1 MRTTLALLV
10 VSFVSVGCGARDE
23 AAQPVSEPIARSG
36 PIAVYEA
43 FAPAPILIESAAL
56 YFTLRNDGA
65 EPDTLLSVS
74 VDVADSATLHTQVSS
89 GGGGEGGSGGGG
101 SMRMAPL
108 EYLVVPAGGVAR
120 LVPGGHHVMLTA
132 LHVKFEEGDTIH
144 AEVTLARAG
153 TISFA
158 VPVLSYADVADRVER
173 RSPKGQHQD

>member
-1 MRTTLALLV
+1 LRTIPALLV
-10 VSFVSVGCGARDE
+10 VSFVSVGCGAGDE
-23 AAQPVSEPIARSG
+23 AAESVREPIARSG
-36 PIAVYEA
+36 PMAVYAA

-89 GGGGEGGSGGGG
+89 GG
-101 SMRMAPL
+101 SMRMVPL
-108 EYLVVPAGGVAR
+108 EHLAVPAGGSAR

-132 LHVKFEEGDTIH
+132 LHHKFEEGDTIH

-153 TISFA
+153 TISFS

-173 RSPKGQHQD
+173 RSP

>member
-1 MRTTLALLV
+1 MRTTRALLV
-10 VSFVSVGCGARDE
+10 VLFVSLGCGARDE
-23 AAQPVSEPIARSG
+23 AAESASEPIARSG
-36 PIAVYEA
+36 PVAVYEA

-89 GGGGEGGSGGGG
+89 GGGGGGSV
-101 SMRMAPL
+101 RMAPL
-108 EYLVVPAGGVAR
+108 EYLAVPAGGSAR

-132 LHVKFEEGDTIH
+132 LNAKFEEGDTIH

-153 TISFA
+153 TISFP

-173 RSPKGQHQD
+173 RSPESQHPK

>member
-10 VSFVSVGCGARDE
+10 VSLVSVGCGARDE
-23 AAQPVSEPIARSG
+23 AAQPASEPIARSG

-89 GGGGEGGSGGGG
+89 GGGGEGGGGG

-108 EYLVVPAGGVAR
+108 DYLVVPAGGVAR

-132 LHVKFEEGDTIH
+132 LHRKFEEGDTIH

-153 TISFA
+153 TISFS

-173 RSPKGQHQD
+173 RSPEGQHQD

>member
-10 VSFVSVGCGARDE
+10 VSFVSVGCGARND
-23 AAQPVSEPIARSG
+23 AAESASEPIARSG
-36 PIAVYEA
+36 PMAVYEA

-89 GGGGEGGSGGGG
+89 GGA
-101 SMRMAPL
+101 MRMAPL
-108 EYLVVPAGGVAR
+108 EHLAVPAGGSAL

-132 LHVKFEEGDTIH
+132 LHRKFEEGDTIH
-144 AEVTLARAG
+144 AEVRLARAG
-153 TISFA
+153 TISFS
-158 VPVLSYADVADRVER
+158 VPVLSYAEVADRVER
-173 RSPKGQHQD
+173 HSPQSQHPD

>member
-1 MRTTLALLV
+1 MRTTLALLA
-10 VSFVSVGCGARDE
+10 VSFVTLGCGARDE
-23 AAQPVSEPIARSG
+23 AAESASEPIARSG
-36 PIAVYEA
+36 PLAVYEA

-65 EPDTLLSVS
+65 GPDTLLSVS

-89 GGGGEGGSGGGG
+89 GG

-108 EYLVVPAGGVAR
+108 EYLVVPAGGVAL

-132 LHVKFEEGDTIH
+132 LHRKFEEGDTIH

-173 RSPKGQHQD
+173 RLPYSQHRD

>member
-1 MRTTLALLV
+1 LRTTLALLV
-10 VSFVSVGCGARDE
+10 VSLVSVGCGARDE

-74 VDVADSATLHTQVSS
+74 VDVADSATLHTQVSL
-89 GGGGEGGSGGGG
+89 GAGGEGGRGG

-108 EYLVVPAGGVAR
+108 EYLVVPAGGAAL

-153 TISFA
+153 TISFP

-173 RSPKGQHQD
+173 RSPEGQHRD

>member
-23 AAQPVSEPIARSG
+23 AVESASEPIARSG

-74 VDVADSATLHTQVSS
+74 VDVADSATLHTQVPS
-89 GGGGEGGSGGGG
+89 GGSV
-101 SMRMAPL
+101 RMATL
-108 EYLVVPAGGVAR
+108 EYLAVPAGGAAQ

-132 LHVKFEEGDTIH
+132 LHRKFEEGDTIH

-153 TISFA
+153 TISFS
-158 VPVLSYADVADRVER
+158 VPVISYAEVADR
-173 RSPKGQHQD
+173 QN

>member
-10 VSFVSVGCGARDE
+10 VSLVSVGCGARDE

-89 GGGGEGGSGGGG
+89 GAGGEGGVGG

-108 EYLVVPAGGVAR
+108 DYLVVPAGGVAR

-132 LHVKFEEGDTIH
+132 LHRKFEEGDTIH

-158 VPVLSYADVADRVER
+158 VPVLSYADVADWVER